1 MFLEYL
7 GFLFRKLRLFFSF
20 DVVYNF
26 FKNKV
31 VNIKIGHKKQ

>member
-1 MFLEYL
+1 MLLEYL
-7 GFLFRKLRLFFSF
+7 GFIFMKLRLFFSF
-20 DVVYNF
+20 DVVYSF